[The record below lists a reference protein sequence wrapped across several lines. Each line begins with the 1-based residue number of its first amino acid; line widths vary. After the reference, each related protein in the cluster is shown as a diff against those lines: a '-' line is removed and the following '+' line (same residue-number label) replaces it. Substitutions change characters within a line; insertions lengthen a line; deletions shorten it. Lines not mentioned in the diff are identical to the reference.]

1 MSVVPPFL
9 ISVFDFCFLLLT
21 FRPVI
26 NSAPASM
33 HLHRPVLKNAQF
45 RDSRGARGGKV
56 LCQTSALRGSCMAP
70 ARYNIHPL
78 SSGFPIYRPRFKTQ
92 YTLRPKPPGV
102 KAMVQLLKAFYT
114 SCGSR
119 FPKRN
124 SPAFPVVL

>member
-1 MSVVPPFL
+1 MSVPPFL

-33 HLHRPVLKNAQF
+33 HLRRPVLKNAQF
-45 RDSRGARGGKV
+45 EDSRGACGGKV

-70 ARYNIHPL
+70 ARNNIRPL

-92 YTLRPKPPGV
+92 YTSRPRPLGV
-102 KAMVQLLKAFYT
+102 EPRVQLLKAFYT
-114 SCGSR
+114 SCGLR

-124 SPAFPVVL
+124 SPSFRVVQ